1 MSTTDTNV
9 RLKPAK
15 VLSLKKSLDGRHAT
29 IIVDVFD
36 VKERKDKIT
45 IFSGCEIR
53 PDGRFCKD
61 ISGRNFGI
69 KELIF

>member
-1 MSTTDTNV
+1 MSTENNL

-36 VKERKDKIT
+36 VKKQKNLLT
-45 IFSGCEIR
+45 IFSGCEIL
-53 PDGRFCKD
+53 PDGRFRKD
-61 ISGRNFGI
+61 ISERNFGI
-69 KELIF
+69 KQLIF